1 MISEIPERFLVIGP
15 ERIGD
20 SVLSLPAVQLLR
32 QEHPDVE
39 ITVAAAPKLEA
50 FWNTCPLINRFQP
63 LETFFPMV
71 GKWKQTHY
79 DRVYILPHSFRSA
92 WVSFMAGIPRRIGAR
107 GHWRRLLLTEVVH
120 LGSGHQQ
127 FEAMNILGVQGEPP
141 VPELRVPPESFQTLE
156 RKLLHFPNIG
166 KNRSVLFQALE
177 NGAERPMG
185 ARPVITILPGA
196 PHDPSRRWPATHFL
210 LLARN
215 LCSAL
220 NAVVLLGGGPEDV
233 AVCEKI
239 AAAEPDII
247 NLAGETTFPEWAAM
261 LKASHCVV
269 SNASGGMHLASA
281 LGTPVIGL
289 YGLRD
294 PKRTGPLGKHIVF
307 QKREP
312 QGGGV
317 RRDADASAR
326 ALALIGAD
334 EVFMAVK
341 NLLASLR

>member
-1 MISEIPERFLVIGP
+1 MIPEIPERFLIVGP
-15 ERIGD
+15 EWIGD

-32 QEHPDVE
+32 QAHPSTE
-39 ITVAAAPKLEA
+39 ITVTAGPKLEA
-50 FWNTCPLINRFQP
+50 FWNMCPSINCFQR
-63 LETFFPMV
+63 LEKKVPNI
-71 GKWKQTHY
+71 GKLKQTHY
-79 DRVYILPHSFRSA
+79 DRVYILPNSFRFA
-92 WVSFMAGIPRRIGAR
+92 WIPFMAGIPRRIGAR

-120 LGSGHQQ
+120 LGNGHQQ

-141 VPELRVPPESFQTLE
+141 APELRVPPERFQTLE
-156 RKLLHFPNIG
+156 RKLLHFPNLG

-177 NGAERPMG
+177 AGAERPMG
-185 ARPVITILPGA
+185 SRPVITILPGA
-196 PHDPSRRWPATHFL
+196 PHDPSRRWPTTHFL

-233 AVCEKI
+233 AVCEEI
-239 AAAEPDII
+239 AAAGPDII
-247 NLAGETTFPEWAAM
+247 NLAGETTLSEWAAM

-269 SNASGGMHLASA
+269 SNESGGMHLASA

-289 YGLRD
+289 YGLTD
-294 PKRTGPLGKHIVF
+294 PKKTGPLGKHIVF

-312 QGGGV
+312 EGENV
-317 RRDADASAR
+317 RRDADAATR
-326 ALALIGAD
+326 ALAMIGAD